1 MPVQDVDVLVSRME
15 KKLGRATAT
24 SFVDP
29 DADDRFFLLEALLS
43 GAMVFLLNVYFEG
56 FFKPVEEMGNRHRK
70 LAIRL
75 LEALK
80 KKNVPEDLGAESR
93 SSIGSAL
100 KEAPQLDSP
109 ERRRAAEDKIEQIL
123 QDYGE
128 SAAQATRKAAVI
140 TEVIFGN

>member
-1 MPVQDVDVLVSRME
+1 MRDVDVLVGRME

-29 DADDRFFLLEALLS
+29 GADDRFFLLGTLLT
-43 GAMVFLLNVYFEG
+43 GAMLFLLNLYFEG
-56 FFKPVEEMGNRHRK
+56 FFKPVGELGDRHRK

-80 KKNVPEDLGAESR
+80 KKDVLEDLAAESR

-100 KEAPQLDSP
+100 KEASQLNSP
-109 ERRRAAEDKIEQIL
+109 ERRRAAEEKIEQIL

-128 SAAQATRKAAVI
+128 SAAQATRKAALI
-140 TEVIFGN
+140 TESIFGN